1 MNRYDA
7 LSRRLQK
14 IGVSAAPRNS
24 SFYKQ
29 NPSVVLAPKMGV
41 LYIFITQIFFFFF
54 RIFSFHLRQLLGR
67 HVHCPNFC
75 GTTEFCRALREE
87 RAMRQELYKKGS
99 AQTEFRALN
108 PPMRTSFTT
117 STISLLQ
124 NDTNLKKKRKEEKQ
138 IAQASCWNSK
148 IQRKKENVPTPSSA
162 QTDPRCIND
171 VEYHCR

>member
-124 NDTNLKKKRKEEKQ
+124 NDTNLKKKKGRKTDRSSFLLEFENTEEK
-138 IAQASCWNSK
+138 
-148 IQRKKENVPTPSSA
+148 RKCPDTVISSDRS
-162 QTDPRCIND
+162 QM
-171 VEYHCR
+171 H